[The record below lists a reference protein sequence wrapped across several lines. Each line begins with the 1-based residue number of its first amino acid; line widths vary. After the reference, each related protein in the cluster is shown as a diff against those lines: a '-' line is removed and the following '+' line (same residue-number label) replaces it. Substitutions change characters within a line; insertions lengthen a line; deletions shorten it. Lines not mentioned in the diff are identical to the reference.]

1 MQEPAMEFENILYT
15 KTDHIG
21 TITLNRPETLNS
33 FTGPMS
39 EEVLAAL
46 DGIEADGDVRVFVL
60 TGAGRAFCSGANVG
74 GMAPDAPRDDRRVP
88 LAGSEM
94 VRRIDALKIPS
105 IAMVNGVAAGG
116 GAALA
121 FACDMRVGV
130 PTSRFINAF
139 QRIGLG
145 SGWGGPKLYAR
156 AMGVPK
162 AMEIM
167 LTGDALEADE
177 AYRVGALNKLV
188 AEEDLLGETTAL
200 AGRLAAAAPLAQQD
214 TKQQIREGLITDL
227 ATATA
232 RSDHGEA
239 ITAPSEDHRE
249 GVLAFMEKRKADFKG
264 R

>member
-1 MQEPAMEFENILYT
+1 MEFENILYT
-15 KTDHIG
+15 KANHIA

-33 FTGPMS
+33 VSGALS
-39 EEVLAAL
+39 QDVLAAL
-46 DGIEADGDVRVFVL
+46 DDLEADEDIRVFIL
-60 TGAGRAFCSGANVG
+60 TGAGRGFCSGANVG
-74 GMAPDAPRDDRRVP
+74 SMAPDAPRDGPRVP
-88 LAGSEM
+88 VAGSEM

-145 SGWGGPKLYAR
+145 SGWGGPKLYVR

-167 LTGDALEADE
+167 LTGDALESDE

-188 AEEDLLGETTAL
+188 AEEDLLSETMAL
-200 AGRLAAAAPLAQQD
+200 AGRLAAAAPLAQRD
-214 TKQQIREGLITDL
+214 TKQQIREGLVTDL

-239 ITAPSEDHRE
+239 ITAPTEDHRE
-249 GVLAFMEKRKADFKG
+249 GVMAFMEKRKAVFQAQ
-264 R
+264 

>member
-1 MQEPAMEFENILYT
+1 MEFENILYT
-15 KTDHIG
+15 KADHIA

-33 FTGPMS
+33 VSGALS
-39 EEVLAAL
+39 QDVLAAL
-46 DGIEADGDVRVFVL
+46 GDLEADEDIRVFVL
-60 TGAGRAFCSGANVG
+60 TGAGRGFCSGANVG
-74 GMAPDAPRDDRRVP
+74 NMAPDAPRDGPRVP
-88 LAGSEM
+88 VAGSEM
-94 VRRIDALKIPS
+94 VRRIDALNIPS

-130 PTSRFINAF
+130 PASRFINAF

-167 LTGDALEADE
+167 LTGDALDSDE

-188 AEEDLLGETTAL
+188 AEEDLLSETMAL
-200 AGRLAAAAPLAQQD
+200 AARLAAAAPLAQRD
-214 TKQQIREGLITDL
+214 TKQQIREGLDTDL

-239 ITAPSEDHRE
+239 ITAPTEDHRE
-249 GVLAFMEKRKADFKG
+249 GVMAFMEKRKAVFKG